1 MKRLLLVALSVALIA
16 VFVPFSAAT
25 AQGQPI
31 IFGIIGSPNGSTFR
45 GVRLA
50 LEQINQQGGAL
61 LPNGQRVGVS
71 PAVAEARTA
80 EEVIA
85 AISSLEQIGV
95 SAIFGPDSAGF
106 ARAIANREPNGA
118 PLFTAA
124 TSNEVPIGLAT
135 NSFRSRASDTARMT
149 ALADALIGNFGARR
163 ITIYQGTSAGA
174 PSAATALVVALAQR
188 QVAAT
193 PILQDPNRP
202 VAAAAQVVLET
213 QPDTVV
219 AFGEVDQLV
228 ELYEA
233 LREAN
238 FTGRFVT
245 DQADNRAFING
256 LGAAP
261 LAGMLGVSNW
271 LLTDRSPVSEAFVR
285 AYLEAFGEAPD
296 AIAAAAYDAANAVLA
311 AIARVGAQPAQL
323 FVGLLTLPAQP
334 SLQGTFDPSIGGGET
349 TQNVVIFETNATGGG
364 QLFARY
370 RAGQR
375 LPDLPEQV
383 LQPTLPPPPPPL
395 VQATLPPPPP
405 PVVVTATPAFV
416 ELTVLNDFVN
426 VRYGPGQEYDPP
438 IGRLPRGTK
447 VELLGANP
455 TYTWFSFNFQGQLAW
470 ITGDS
475 RLVSIFGNVRT
486 LPVVPIPPTRTP
498 VATPTPPPPTL
509 SPFPDLVVISAFLS
523 QNPLKVCMPFNLTV
537 TIRNQGG
544 ANAGPFAV
552 AASFQGVYGAVNVP
566 GLASQQQTTV
576 VITYS
581 GVLYVGSN
589 FKDAVIV
596 DLNNEVNE
604 GPNGKANNLFEI
616 IYGVISCP

>member
-1 MKRLLLVALSVALIA
+1 MKKWLLMGLSLALVAMLFPL
-16 VFVPFSAAT
+16 SAAT
-25 AQGQPI
+25 AQAQPI
-31 IFGIIGSPNGSTFR
+31 IFGIIGSPSGSTFR

-71 PAVAEARTA
+71 PAVAEARTP

-95 SAIFGPDSAGF
+95 AAIFGPDTPGF
-106 ARAIANREPNGA
+106 ARAIANRLPNGA
-118 PLFTAA
+118 PLFTAV
-124 TSNEVPIGLAT
+124 TSSEVPIGRAT
-135 NSFRSRASDTARMT
+135 NSFRSRASDTARMA
-149 ALADALIGNFGARR
+149 ALADALLTNYNARR
-163 ITIYQGTSAGA
+163 ITLYQGTSSGA

-193 PILQDPNRP
+193 PILQDPNAP
-202 VAAAAQVVLET
+202 VSAAAEVVLQT

-228 ELYEA
+228 ELYQA

-245 DQADNRAFING
+245 DQADNRAFIDS
-256 LGAAP
+256 LGATP
-261 LAGMLGVSNW
+261 LEGVVGVSNW
-271 LLTDRSPVSEAFVR
+271 LVTDTSLAGTAFIR
-285 AYLEAFGEAPD
+285 AYLQAFGQVPD
-296 AIAAAAYDAANAVLA
+296 GLAAAAYDAANAVLA
-311 AIARVGAQPAQL
+311 AIQVAGARPAQL
-323 FVGLLTLPAQP
+323 YAALQTLPARP

-349 TQNVVIFETNATGGG
+349 TQNAVIFETNATGGG
-364 QLFARY
+364 RLFARY
-370 RAGQR
+370 QAGQR
-375 LPDLPEQV
+375 LPNLPEQV
-383 LQPTLPPPPPPL
+383 LQPTLPPP
-395 VQATLPPPPP
+395 T

-426 VRYGPGQEYDPP
+426 VRYGPGPEYDPP
-438 IGRLPRGTK
+438 IGRLPRGSK
-447 VELLGANP
+447 IELLGANN
-455 TYTWFSFNFQGQLAW
+455 TYTWFTFNFQGQLAW
-470 ITGDS
+470 ITGDR

-486 LPVVPIPPTRTP
+486 LPVVPIPPTR
-498 VATPTPPPPTL
+498 TPPPPTL

-523 QNPLKVCMPFNLTV
+523 QNPLKQNTPFNLTV
-537 TIRNQGG
+537 TVRNQGG

-566 GLASQQQTTV
+566 GLASQQQLTV
-576 VITYS
+576 VISYS
-581 GVLYVGSN
+581 GVPDVGS

-604 GPNGKANNLFEI
+604 GPGGEANNLFEI
-616 IYGVISCP
+616 IYSVIP

>member
-124 TSNEVPIGLAT
+124 TSNEVPVGLAT

-245 DQADNRAFING
+245 DQADNRTFING
-256 LGAAP
+256 LGATP
-261 LAGMLGVSNW
+261 LAGMIGVSNW
-271 LLTDRSPVSEAFVR
+271 LVTDRSPTGAAFVR

-296 AIAAAAYDAANAVLA
+296 GIAAAAYDAANAVLA

-323 FVGLLTLPAQP
+323 FVELLALPAQP

-364 QLFARY
+364 RLFARY

-375 LPDLPEQV
+375 LPDLPEQA
-383 LQPTLPPPPPPL
+383 LQPTLPPPPA
-395 VQATLPPPPP
+395 QATLPPPPP

-509 SPFPDLVVISAFLS
+509 SPFPDLLVISAFLS
-523 QNPLKVCMPFNLTV
+523 QNPLKVNTPFNLTV

-552 AASFQGVYGAVNVP
+552 AASFQGVYGAVNLP

-576 VITYS
+576 VISYL
-581 GVLYVGSN
+581 GVPNVGSN

-616 IYGVISCP
+616 IYGVIP

>member
-124 TSNEVPIGLAT
+124 TSNEVPVGLAT

-245 DQADNRAFING
+245 DQADNRTFING
-256 LGAAP
+256 LGATP
-261 LAGMLGVSNW
+261 LAGMIGVSNW
-271 LLTDRSPVSEAFVR
+271 LVTDRSPTGAAFVR

-296 AIAAAAYDAANAVLA
+296 GIAAAAYDAANAVLA

-323 FVGLLTLPAQP
+323 FVELLALPAQP

-364 QLFARY
+364 RLFARY

-375 LPDLPEQV
+375 LPDLPEQA
-383 LQPTLPPPPPPL
+383 LQPTLPPPPA
-395 VQATLPPPPP
+395 QATLPPPPP

-509 SPFPDLVVISAFLS
+509 SPFPDLLVISAFLS
-523 QNPLKVCMPFNLTV
+523 QNPLKVNTPFNLTV

-552 AASFQGVYGAVNVP
+552 AASFQGVYGAVNLP

-576 VITYS
+576 VISYP
-581 GVLYVGSN
+581 GVPNVGSN

-616 IYGVISCP
+616 IYGVIP

>member
-16 VFVPFSAAT
+16 VLVPFSAAT

-85 AISSLEQIGV
+85 AISRLEQIGV
-95 SAIFGPDSAGF
+95 AAIFGPDSAGF
-106 ARAIANREPNGA
+106 VRAIANREPNGA

-135 NSFRSRASDTARMT
+135 NSFRSRASDTARMA

-193 PILQDPNRP
+193 PILQDPNGP
-202 VAAAAQVVLET
+202 VSAAAQVVLET

-219 AFGEVDQLV
+219 AFGEVNQLV

-285 AYLEAFGEAPD
+285 AYLDAFGEAPD
-296 AIAAAAYDAANAVLA
+296 GIAAAAYDAANAVLA

-323 FVGLLTLPAQP
+323 FVELLTLPAQP

-364 QLFARY
+364 RLFARY

-375 LPDLPEQV
+375 LPDLPEQA
-383 LQPTLPPPPPPL
+383 LQPTLPPPPPPA
-395 VQATLPPPPP
+395 QATLPPPPP

-416 ELTVLNDFVN
+416 ELTVLNEFVN

-498 VATPTPPPPTL
+498 VATPTPLPPTL
-509 SPFPDLVVISAFLS
+509 SPFPDLVPISAFLS
-523 QNPLKVCMPFNLTV
+523 QNPLKVSTPFSLTV
-537 TIRNQGG
+537 TVRNQGG
-544 ANAGPFAV
+544 VDAGPFAI

-566 GLASQQQTTV
+566 SLASQQQITV
-576 VITYS
+576 VINYP
-581 GVLYVGSN
+581 GVPNVGTN

-616 IYGVISCP
+616 IYSVIP